1 MFKNYFKIAWRNLM
15 KNKVFSFINIFG
27 LTIGLTSFLLI
38 ALYIFDELTFD
49 AFHKNSNNIYR
60 VVEHKI
66 TPEGKEIKSA
76 GAGYQLSE
84 KGKIALPEIKDA
96 ARLVAF
102 GRTNISTTE
111 NANVFYENYTI
122 GNPGFLTIF
131 DFKLLEGDRNTALTA
146 PYSVIVT
153 EETAKKLFNT
163 TAVLGKTIK
172 GAYDSTLYKITAV
185 LKDFPINSHISF
197 NLLFSESSIT
207 GDNWKKFINTDWS
220 SGTFRTYF
228 LLKDKINTHNVE
240 TKINQLVAANKNND
254 TKDKSSYIL
263 QPLKKIHFYS
273 SDIEGDSGNIGNI
286 SYIYVFSIVAF
297 FVLLIACIN
306 YMNLTTARFT
316 NRAKEIGVRKVAGA
330 SRSVLVGQFLSEAFL
345 VTTFALILALISAKM
360 LLPWFNSFTEKKL
373 TLDLQTDSRIWFGIF
388 ATTIVVG
395 LLSGIYP
402 ALFQSGLKPFLLLKG
417 KLKPAK
423 GNISVRRSLVVSQFA
438 LSIIMIVATMIVYM
452 QMKYVKT
459 KDMGFNKEQLVV
471 VDINS
476 GKIRKGAETIKAEF
490 AKLSQVKDISV
501 SSRVPGEWK
510 DIPKVKVKK
519 KNAMSADGND
529 MYFLGVDDQFLKTYQ
544 INLLKGRN
552 FTTGSVADSSSAIIN
567 ETAAKQLGITQPPEQ
582 LIEIPFADN
591 ADHLLDKSYTLR
603 VIGIVKDFNFK
614 SLREPVAPMIIGF
627 QKNPIQGIDY
637 FTARVETKNVD
648 ATLNQMNSILHSI
661 DQDHLFEYH
670 FLNNQWDRFY
680 REDKIRETIFFMV
693 ALLTIFIACL
703 GLFGLATYAA
713 EQRIKEI
720 GIRKVLGAS
729 VTNIVSM
736 LSKDFLKLV
745 VISALVAF
753 PVAWWAMNNW
763 LQDFAYHITIS
774 WWVFL
779 AAGGLAVL
787 IALFTISFQA
797 IKAAVANPVKSLRT
811 E

>member
-1 MFKNYFKIAWRNLM
+1 MFKNYFKIAWRNLV

-27 LTIGLTSFLLI
+27 LTVGLTSFLLI

-49 AFHKNSNNIYR
+49 AFHKNADNIYR
-60 VVEHKI
+60 VIEHKI
-66 TPEGKEIKSA
+66 TPEGKEIKNA
-76 GAGYQLSE
+76 GAGYQVSE
-84 KGKIALPEIKDA
+84 KAKANFPEIKDVV
-96 ARLVAF
+96 RLVAF
-102 GRTNISTTE
+102 GRTNISTLE
-111 NANVFYENYTI
+111 NTNVFYEMYTM
-122 GNPGFLTIF
+122 GNPGFLTTF
-131 DFKLLEGDRNTALTA
+131 DFKLLQGDRNTALSK

-163 TAVLGKTIK
+163 TAVLGKVIK
-172 GAYDSTLYKITAV
+172 GAYDSTLYTITGV
-185 LKDFPINSHISF
+185 LKNFPVNSHVSF

-207 GDNWKKFINTDWS
+207 NDNFKKFINSDWS
-220 SGTFRTYF
+220 SGTFSTY
-228 LLKDKINTHNVE
+228 LLLNGKVNTHNVE
-240 TKINQLVAANKNND
+240 AKIDQLVAANKGSEI
-254 TKDKSSYIL
+254 KDKSTYTL
-263 QPLKKIHFYS
+263 QPLKDIHFYS
-273 SDIEGDSGNIGNI
+273 SDIEGNSGSVGNIA
-286 SYIYVFSIVAF
+286 YIYVFSIVAF

-306 YMNLTTARFT
+306 YVNLTTARFT

-330 SRSVLVGQFLSEAFL
+330 SRKTLIAQFLSEAFL
-345 VTTFALILALISAKM
+345 LTIFAVLLALISAKM
-360 LLPWFNSFTEKKL
+360 LLPWFNSFTEKQL
-373 TLDLQTDSRIWFGIF
+373 TLGLQTDGRIWIGIV
-388 ATTIVVG
+388 ATIIIVG

-402 ALFQSGLKPFLLLKG
+402 ALFQSGLKPLLLLKS

-423 GNISVRRSLVVSQFA
+423 GSNSIRRSLVVSQFA

-452 QMKYVKT
+452 QMKYVNT

-471 VDINS
+471 IDINS
-476 GKIRKGAETIKAEF
+476 GKIRKAAETIKSEF
-490 AKLSQVKDISV
+490 AKLSQVKDVSA

-510 DIPKVKVKK
+510 DIPKVKVTKR
-519 KNAMSADGND
+519 NAMSAEGED

-552 FTTGSVADSSSAIIN
+552 FANGSAADSSSVIIN
-567 ETAAKQLGITQPPEQ
+567 ETASKQLGITEPSEQ
-582 LIEIPFADN
+582 LIEIPGDAPFIA
-591 ADHLLDKSYTLR
+591 R

-614 SLREPVAPMIIGF
+614 SLREPVAPMVLGF
-627 QKNPIQGIDY
+627 QKNPVQSIDY
-637 FTARVETKNVD
+637 FTAKVETKNVD

-661 DQDHLFEYH
+661 DRDHLFEYH
-670 FLNNQWDRFY
+670 FLNNQWDLFY
-680 REDKIRETIFFMV
+680 REDRIRETIFFVV
-693 ALLTIFIACL
+693 ALLTILIACL

-736 LSKDFLKLV
+736 LSRDFLKLV
-745 VISALVAF
+745 IISALIAF

-763 LQDFAYHITIS
+763 LQDFAYHIRIS

-779 AAGGLAVL
+779 VAGCVAVF

-797 IKAAVANPVKSLRT
+797 IKAAITNPVKNLRT